1 MPVAEPPAEPPAE
14 PGAEPGADR
23 STRPSTPER
32 PRSADGRAIAAS
44 APALLAFDTSTTQVS
59 VAAQGPAG
67 PARWNGP
74 GGAAAS
80 ANLLPAIQDVLARA
94 GLSMG
99 DLDAVAFGAGPGAF
113 TGLRTACAVAQGLAF
128 GLGCPVV
135 PLDSLALVAED
146 AWPDLHDAQAD
157 GRPVWVA
164 MDARMD
170 EVYAGAY
177 RRSARGWEAVVAP
190 ALYALPALAER
201 WQADPPLHL
210 AGSAV
215 TAFAGRLPWG
225 AAHCVATESDRA
237 SALLRLARQA
247 WVRGEA
253 IAPERALPVYLRDK
267 VAQTT
272 AERLALRV
280 PAPVVP

>member
-1 MPVAEPPAEPPAE
+1 MSA
-14 PGAEPGADR
+14 PGRNPTATGQR
-23 STRPSTPER
+23 STATGQGRSPDRRSTP
-32 PRSADGRAIAAS
+32 PSP
-44 APALLAFDTSTTQVS
+44 PALLTFDTSTNQVA
-59 VAAQGPAG
+59 VAAFGPAG
-67 PARWNGP
+67 PATWNGP

-80 ANLLPAIQDVLARA
+80 ANLLPAIHEVLARA
-94 GLSMG
+94 GLGMG
-99 DLDAVAFGAGPGAF
+99 DLHAVAFGAGPGAF

-135 PLDSLALVAED
+135 PVDSLALVAED
-146 AWPDLHDAQAD
+146 AWPVAGGADADEALC
-157 GRPVWVA
+157 WVA

-177 RRSARGWEAVVAP
+177 RRAASGWEVVVAP

-201 WQADPPLHL
+201 WHADPPLQV

-225 AAHCVATESDRA
+225 EARCVATESDRA
-237 SALLRLARQA
+237 SAMLRVALQA
-247 WVRGEA
+247 WHRGEA

-272 AERLALRV
+272 AERLALRAPVPADV
-280 PAPVVP
+280 PAPAGR